1 MCLGPYL
8 AISKRSLPQ
17 HPPSFTWFPHLHQQ
31 QHERPL

>member
-8 AISKRSLPQ
+8 AISKRSLP
-17 HPPSFTWFPHLHQQ
+17 PPPFTWFPHLHQQ